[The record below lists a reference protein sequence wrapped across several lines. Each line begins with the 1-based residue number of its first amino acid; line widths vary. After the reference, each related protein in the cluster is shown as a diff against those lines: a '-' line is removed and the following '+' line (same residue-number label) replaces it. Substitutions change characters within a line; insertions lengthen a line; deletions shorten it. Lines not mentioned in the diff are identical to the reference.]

1 MIWLIDFALRWIL
14 SILYFKV
21 NYGAYRGVAYEAL
34 LMILMVAGVRD
45 LHLGLL
51 KKTNIVNFNWLL
63 QQRAMTSTNATGVT
77 KPIIHN
83 RILSCSGFT
92 QEFIGIVLFGE
103 FGNLS
108 FLFKVIELLLN
119 LLSKYLDHLIVS
131 LSGYMS
137 AVFQEEYS
145 SQVIFED
152 TLPNYISNIIWLRI
166 DILLTSITKC

>member
-1 MIWLIDFALRWIL
+1 
-14 SILYFKV
+14 
-21 NYGAYRGVAYEAL
+21 
-34 LMILMVAGVRD
+34 
-45 LHLGLL
+45 
-51 KKTNIVNFNWLL
+51 
-63 QQRAMTSTNATGVT
+63 MTSTNATGVT